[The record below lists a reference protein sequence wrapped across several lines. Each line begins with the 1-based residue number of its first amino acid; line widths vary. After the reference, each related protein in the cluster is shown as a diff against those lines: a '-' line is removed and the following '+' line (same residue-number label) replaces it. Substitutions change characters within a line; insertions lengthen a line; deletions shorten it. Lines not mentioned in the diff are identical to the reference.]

1 MWSKSILITSVS
13 GLRTEGSPLVVSE
26 CAEVAVEVANIVV
39 ARNVDDAI
47 AIYFLFLALLTLF
60 RLLSSAY
67 YGDFH
72 IGDDY
77 ACIRM

>member
-60 RLLSSAY
+60 P
-67 YGDFH
+67 F
-72 IGDDY
+72 IVE
-77 ACIRM
+77 CILWGLPYWG